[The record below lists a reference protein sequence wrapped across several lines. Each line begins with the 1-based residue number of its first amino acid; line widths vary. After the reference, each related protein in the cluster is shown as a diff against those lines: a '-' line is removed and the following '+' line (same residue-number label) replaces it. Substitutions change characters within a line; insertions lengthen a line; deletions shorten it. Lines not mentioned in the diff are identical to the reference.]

1 MTPVMVRT
9 LLIAI
14 VASATTLVGA
24 GGAAL
29 AGPEY
34 DCDEL
39 DTQEEAQAIL
49 DQTVGDPHR
58 LDADDDG
65 IACESLPSGGVPTG
79 GVDAGLGGNA
89 PDSDAPSWL
98 LVGGGSLLI
107 AAAGAAVLRRRTD
120 ENL

>member
-1 MTPVMVRT
+1 MTRAMVRT
-9 LLIAI
+9 SLLALAATAAI
-14 VASATTLVGA
+14 LFGG

-58 LDADDDG
+58 LDADNDG

-79 GVDAGLGGNA
+79 GVDAGLGGSA
-89 PDSDAPSWL
+89 AGSTPSWL
-98 LVGGGSLLI
+98 LVGGGSLLV
-107 AAAGAAVLRRRTD
+107 ATAGAVALRRRTA
-120 ENL
+120 